1 MEDKLKEAG
10 YIIVWPSVS
19 HRRRR
24 ATNFGHQVR
33 HEIPQNVPAGWRRP
47 RGRSPF
53 NLEQAVANDLGV
65 GKNELRRLAGDRD
78 GWRRGVDAARFGR

>member
-10 YIIVWPSVS
+10 YIIAWPSAS

-78 GWRRGVDAARFGR
+78 SWRRGVDAARFGR